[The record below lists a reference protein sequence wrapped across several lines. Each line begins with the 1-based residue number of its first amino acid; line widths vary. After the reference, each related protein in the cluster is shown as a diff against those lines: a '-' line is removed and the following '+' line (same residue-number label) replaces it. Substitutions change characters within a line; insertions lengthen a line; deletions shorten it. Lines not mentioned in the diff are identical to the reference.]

1 MNEYYS
7 NKYDTTFTII
17 DGDLYELNE
26 IEDEWEPIDWDV
38 IEEDEEMYKDYKD
51 ISDTLGM

>member
-7 NKYDTTFTII
+7 DKYDTTFTVI
-17 DGDLYELNE
+17 GSDLYELVD
-26 IEDEWEPIDWDV
+26 DEWEPIDWDI